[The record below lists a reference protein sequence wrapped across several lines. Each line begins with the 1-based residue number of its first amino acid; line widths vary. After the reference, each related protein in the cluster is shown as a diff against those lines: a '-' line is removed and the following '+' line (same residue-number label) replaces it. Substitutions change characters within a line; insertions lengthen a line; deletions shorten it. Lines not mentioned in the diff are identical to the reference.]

1 MRRRERRDCVRRV
14 RDGILGAGIL
24 RLIAY
29 QDGWYTMAT
38 EIIAQVEREVMD
50 FLLQGPSLQDI
61 AAFQVSSALSERLDE
76 LLDANRELTRAEREE
91 FEQYMYF
98 EHFMRMLKIAA
109 HRRLDQ
115 QTS

>member
-1 MRRRERRDCVRRV
+1 
-14 RDGILGAGIL
+14 
-24 RLIAY
+24 
-29 QDGWYTMAT
+29 MAT

-61 AAFQVSSALSERLDE
+61 TAFQVSSELSERLDA
-76 LLDANRELTRAEREE
+76 LLDANRERELTRAEREE

-109 HRRLDQ
+109 HSRLDQ
-115 QTS
+115 QAS